1 MDPFSKQRTVHPPS
15 IHEPK
20 RHPKLCQTP
29 ERTWKKKRGGA
40 SVAGGT
46 KNSSSRN
53 RGALTHKLVAD
64 TGASADEVDVEPE
77 NLIPRRS
84 RRLHQ
89 ATATGTPDKGAH
101 TFITAE
107 EGAPPQDPQHH
118 ILSIPIG
125 DDEDPADAVE
135 KQKKRRAP
143 SGHRAAD
150 LNLRKILA

>member
-1 MDPFSKQRTVHPPS
+1 MDPFSKERTVHPPS
-15 IHEPK
+15 IHKPK

-40 SVAGGT
+40 SVTGGT

-53 RGALTHKLVAD
+53 GGDLTHKLVAD
-64 TGASADEVDVEPE
+64 TGASADEVDV
-77 NLIPRRS
+77 IPRRS
-84 RRLHQ
+84 RHLHQ

-107 EGAPPQDPQHH
+107 EGAPPQDPQHR

-125 DDEDPADAVE
+125 DD
-135 KQKKRRAP
+135 KRTPRMQWRSKRSAAHLVVTAP
-143 SGHRAAD
+143 QT
-150 LNLRKILA
+150 